1 MAEQEMLQ
9 AALAV
14 EVALVTEVE
23 ILEIL
28 ELQVNLEETSLQT
41 LDLFKLAAE
50 AAAVVL
56 VPQGLLT

>member
-1 MAEQEMLQ
+1 MEMLQ

-14 EVALVTEVE
+14 EVVLATEVE

-28 ELQVNLEETSLQT
+28 ELQVNLEETSLQM
-41 LDLFKLAAE
+41 LDLFKLAE
-50 AAAVVL
+50 VAAVAVL

>member
-9 AALAV
+9 VVLAV
-14 EVALVTEVE
+14 EVVLGTEVE

-28 ELQVNLEETSLQT
+28 ELQVTLEVTSLQT

-50 AAAVVL
+50 VAVAVS
-56 VPQGLLT
+56 VQQGLLA